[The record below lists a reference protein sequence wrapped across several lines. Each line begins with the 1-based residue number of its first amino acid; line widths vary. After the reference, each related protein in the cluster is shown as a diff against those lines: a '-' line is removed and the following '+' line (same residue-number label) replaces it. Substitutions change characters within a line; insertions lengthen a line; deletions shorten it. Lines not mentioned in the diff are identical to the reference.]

1 MIKKLKKRFI
11 FINLSILTSIFLAIF
26 AGTYYLMYKTNESQ
40 AIVLMQQIA
49 QNANLIQK
57 FPPKIFS
64 NQGHKLLFFLNEG
77 LMRNHFIVSFDYGS
91 QHLTLTSNLESDTD
105 LTGIESIVY
114 NLLNNPS
121 NNGKI
126 TINTLPFR
134 YLKIERPNG
143 IFFVFLDRSSE
154 ITTLRQ
160 LAIVLIFIGCITLIV
175 LTIIS
180 FYLASWAIKPIS
192 MAWKKQQQFVAD
204 ASHELKTPL
213 TVIQTTSDV
222 MLSHPEQTI
231 NEQQK
236 WLNHIKSE
244 TDRMS
249 KLVSDLLYLAKIDNN
264 DGHLKTTSFDLSES
278 IINATL
284 PLESVFFESGKEL
297 VLEIESDLIFIGEE
311 ERLQQVA
318 IILLDNALKHSL
330 AQTQIILTLI
340 KKSDQIILS
349 VKNKGVGIEEEHL
362 DKIFERFYRVDESRS
377 RDTGGYGL
385 GLSIAQSIVKQHH
398 GQISVK
404 SIPNDETTFT
414 VTLPTKSSKHY
425 SKTQRD

>member
-1 MIKKLKKRFI
+1 MIKKLKRRFI
-11 FINLSILTSIFLAIF
+11 LINLSILSTIFLAIF
-26 AGTYYLMYKTNESQ
+26 SGTYFLMYKTSESQ
-40 AIVLMQQIA
+40 AITLMKQIA
-49 QNANLIQK
+49 QNTNLIQK
-57 FPPKIFS
+57 IPPKSFH
-64 NQGHKLLFFLNEG
+64 NQDDKIPFLLNEG
-77 LMRNHFIVSFDYGS
+77 LMRNHFIVSIDYVN

-114 NLLNNPS
+114 NLINNPS

-134 YLKIERPNG
+134 YLKIEKPTG

-154 ITTLRQ
+154 ITTLTQ
-160 LAIVLIFIGCITLIV
+160 LVIILLFIGCITLIV

-180 FYLASWAIKPIS
+180 FYLASWAIKPTSI
-192 MAWKKQQQFVAD
+192 AWKKQQQFVAD

-213 TVIQTTSDV
+213 AVIQTTSDV
-222 MLSHPEQTI
+222 MLSNPEQSI
-231 NEQQK
+231 DEQRK
-236 WLNHIKSE
+236 WLMHIKSE
-244 TDRMS
+244 TERMS
-249 KLVSDLLYLAKIDNN
+249 KLVTDLLYLAKIDNN

-278 IINATL
+278 IINAAL

-297 VLEIESDLIFIGEE
+297 VLDIEPDLIFTGEE

-318 IILLDNALKHSL
+318 IILLDNALKHSPT
-330 AQTQIILTLI
+330 QTQITLSLR
-340 KKSDQIILS
+340 KKGDQIYLS
-349 VKNKGVGIEEEHL
+349 VKNKGAGIKKEHL

-385 GLSIAQSIVKQHH
+385 GLSIAQSIIRQHQ

-414 VTLPTKSSKHY
+414 VTLPIIHSKHY
-425 SKTQRD
+425 PKMKLD